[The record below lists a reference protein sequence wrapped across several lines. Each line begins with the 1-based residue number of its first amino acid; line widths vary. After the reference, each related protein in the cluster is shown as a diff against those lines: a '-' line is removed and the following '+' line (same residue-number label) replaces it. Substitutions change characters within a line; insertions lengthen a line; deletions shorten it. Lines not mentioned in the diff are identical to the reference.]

1 MKMNPKKVYQ
11 WTVLLPIFNLS
22 NISSLVLR
30 RTSLKQ
36 LWAKIFRI
44 LYSLKEQRWLM
55 ISAILGL

>member
-11 WTVLLPIFNLS
+11 WTVLPIFNLS